1 MNYLDMR
8 PSVVLL
14 PESQR
19 ERDRELERKRQIR
32 EARLARRAD
41 RPWLLV
47 RLTARMRHPRQP
59 EPRRALVE
67 GC

>member
-41 RPWLLV
+41 RPSLLA

-59 EPRRALVE
+59 EPQRALVE